1 MRGRPG
7 KQAVRKR
14 YTNLDPVVLLT
25 WMALVAVG
33 LLAIYSATHGPA
45 SEFYQFNPRQN
56 FGNQV
61 TWLGIC
67 VVGLVVALVLPVRF
81 FQQMAF
87 PIYGLT
93 ILLLLAALLF
103 GREVNG
109 AKSWLYF
116 GPMSLQVSE
125 LAKVGTVLAV
135 AQVVGM
141 RRPKTMDL
149 RFAFLLVGIIMLP
162 ASLIIL
168 QNDTGTAL
176 VFFGLVPIVL
186 FWSGLDFNLLLLMI
200 APAVAGYFAIV
211 SMPTAIIFVLVFVA
225 FMWWRTRDT
234 RISIV
239 SLVMTGGV
247 VALANVA
254 ITMVLSDYQVQRIMS
269 FTDPGAAEFRQNVGF
284 HQVNSMAAIGSG
296 GWFGK
301 GFLQGT
307 QTQGGYVFEQST
319 DFVFSVIGEEWGF
332 FGSLVVIIL
341 FAVLLIRL
349 LQLGA
354 NMKHPFGVL
363 VAAGAAG
370 IYLIHIF
377 INIGMATSLL
387 PVIGIPLPFISYG
400 GSALLANTALLAIV
414 LSLHLKKDDFSIYGY

>member
-1 MRGRPG
+1 M
-7 KQAVRKR
+7 
-14 YTNLDPVVLLT
+14 LT
-25 WMALVAVG
+25 WMALVAIG
-33 LLAIYSATHGPA
+33 LLAIYSATHGP
-45 SEFYQFNPRQN
+45 SSDFYQFNPRQN
-56 FGNQV
+56 FGNQI

-67 VVGLVVALVLPVRF
+67 IVGVVVALVLPVRF

-211 SMPTAIIFVLVFVA
+211 SVPTAIIFVLAFVG
-225 FMWWRTRDT
+225 FMWWRTRDA

-332 FGSLVVIIL
+332 FGSLLVIIL

>member
-1 MRGRPG
+1 M
-7 KQAVRKR
+7 RKR
-14 YTNLDPVVLLT
+14 YTNLDPISLFAWL
-25 WMALVAVG
+25 ALVAVG

-45 SEFYQFNPRQN
+45 SEFLQANPRQN
-56 FGNQV
+56 FGNQIV
-61 TWLGIC
+61 WFGIC
-67 VVGLVVALVLPVRF
+67 LVGLVLALVLPVRF
-81 FQQMAF
+81 FQNMAF
-87 PIYGLT
+87 PIYGFC
-93 ILLLLAALLF
+93 IMLLLAALLF
-103 GREVNG
+103 GREING

-162 ASLIIL
+162 ASLIVL

-176 VFFGLVPIVL
+176 VFFGLIPIVL
-186 FWSGLDFNLLLLMI
+186 FWSGLDTNLLLLMI

-211 SMPTAIIFVLVFVA
+211 SMPVAIVFTLAFVG
-225 FMWWRTRDT
+225 FMWWKTRDT
-234 RISIV
+234 RISVV
-239 SLVMTGGV
+239 SALMTGGV
-247 VALANVA
+247 VGLANVA
-254 ITMVLSDYQVQRIMS
+254 LTVVLSDYQVQRILS
-269 FTDPGAAEFRQNVGF
+269 FTDPGAEQFRANVGF

-296 GWFGK
+296 GWTGK

-319 DFVFSVIGEEWGF
+319 DFIFSVIGEEWGF
-332 FGSLVVIIL
+332 FGSVLVLVL

-363 VAAGAAG
+363 LAAGTAG

-400 GSALLANTALLAIV
+400 GSALLANSALLAIV

>member
-1 MRGRPG
+1 M
-7 KQAVRKR
+7 RKR
-14 YTNLDPVVLLT
+14 YTNLDPVVMLT
-25 WMALVAVG
+25 WMALVAIG
-33 LLAIYSATHGPA
+33 LLAIYSATHGP
-45 SEFYQFNPRQN
+45 SSDFYQFNPRQN
-56 FGNQV
+56 FGNQI

-67 VVGLVVALVLPVRF
+67 IVGVVVALVLPVRF

-211 SMPTAIIFVLVFVA
+211 SVPTAIIFVLAFVG
-225 FMWWRTRDT
+225 FMWWRTRDA

-332 FGSLVVIIL
+332 FGSLLVIIL

>member
-1 MRGRPG
+1 MRR
-7 KQAVRKR
+7 R
-14 YTNLDPVVLLT
+14 YTNLDPISLFT
-25 WMALVAVG
+25 WMALVTIG

-45 SEFYQFNPRQN
+45 SEFIESTDRQN
-56 FGNQV
+56 FGNQIV
-61 TWLGIC
+61 WLGIC
-67 VVGLVVALVLPVRF
+67 VFGLVLALVLPVRF
-81 FQQMAF
+81 FQSMAF
-87 PIYGLT
+87 PVYGIT
-93 ILLLLAALLF
+93 LLLLMAALLF
-103 GREVNG
+103 GREING

-135 AQVVGM
+135 AQMVGM

-162 ASLIIL
+162 ATLIVL

-176 VFFGLVPIVL
+176 VFFGLIPIVL
-186 FWSGLDFNLLLLMI
+186 FWSGLDTNLLLLMI

-211 SMPTAIIFVLVFVA
+211 SIPVAIVFSLGFIA
-225 FMWWRTRDT
+225 FMWWKTRDM
-234 RISIV
+234 RITIV
-239 SLVMTGGV
+239 STLFTGGV
-247 VALANVA
+247 VAVANVA
-254 ITMVLSDYQVQRIMS
+254 LTMVLSDYQLQRILS
-269 FTDPGAAEFRQNVGF
+269 FTDPGAEQFRSNVGF

-296 GWFGK
+296 GWTGK

-319 DFVFSVIGEEWGF
+319 DFIFSVIGEEWGF
-332 FGSLVVIIL
+332 FGSLIVLVL

-363 VAAGAAG
+363 IAAGAAG

-400 GSALLANTALLAIV
+400 GSALLANSALLAIV

>member
-1 MRGRPG
+1 M
-7 KQAVRKR
+7 RKR
-14 YTNLDPVVLLT
+14 HTNLDPVILLT
-25 WMALVAVG
+25 WIALVVVG
-33 LLAIYSATHGPA
+33 LSAIYSATHGPS

-56 FGNQV
+56 FGNQI

-67 VVGLVVALVLPVRF
+67 LAGMAVALLLPVRF

-87 PIYGLT
+87 PVYGGT
-93 ILLLLAALLF
+93 LLLLVAALLF

-109 AKSWLYF
+109 AKSWLYI

-149 RFAFLLVGIIMLP
+149 RFAFILVGIIMLP

-186 FWSGLDFNLLLLMI
+186 FWSGLDLNLLLLMI

-211 SMPTAIIFVLVFVA
+211 SMPTAILFVVLFVG
-225 FMWWRTRDT
+225 FMWWRTRDR
-234 RISIV
+234 RISMV
-239 SLVMTGGV
+239 SALMTGGV

-254 ITMVLSDYQVQRIMS
+254 ITMVLSDYQVQRILS
-269 FTDPGAAEFRQNVGF
+269 FTDPGAEQFRQNVGF

-332 FGSLVVIIL
+332 LGSVVVLFL

-363 VAAGAAG
+363 IAAGASG
-370 IYLIHIF
+370 IYLVHIF

-400 GSALLANTALLAIV
+400 GSALLANSALLAIV
-414 LSLHLKKDDFSIYGY
+414 LSLHLRRDDFSIYGY

>member
-1 MRGRPG
+1 MRR
-7 KQAVRKR
+7 R
-14 YTNLDPVVLLT
+14 YTNLDPITLVS
-25 WMALVAVG
+25 WAALVLIG
-33 LLAIYSATHGPA
+33 LLAIYSATHGPS

-56 FGNQV
+56 FSNQIMWV
-61 TWLGIC
+61 GISL
-67 VVGLVVALVLPVRF
+67 VGLVIALVLPVRF
-81 FQQMAF
+81 FQQAAF

-93 ILLLLAALLF
+93 ILLLLAALIF

-116 GPMSLQVSE
+116 GPIGLQVSE
-125 LAKVGTVLAV
+125 MAKVGTVLAV

-149 RFAFLLVGIIMLP
+149 RFAFLLLGIIMLP
-162 ASLIIL
+162 AALIVL

-211 SMPTAIIFVLVFVA
+211 SMPIAIGFVLLFVG
-225 FMWWRTRDT
+225 FMWWRTRDA

-239 SLVMTGGV
+239 SIVMTGGV

-254 ITMVLSDYQVQRIMS
+254 LTMILSDYQVQRIMS

-332 FGSLVVIIL
+332 FGCLVVLGL
-341 FAVLLIRL
+341 FAILLIRL

-363 VAAGAAG
+363 IAAGAAG

-400 GSALLANTALLAIV
+400 GSALLANSALLAIV